1 MRRKNGTALELNS
14 NPSRLDLKTEHLM
27 KANEA
32 GVNIMINTDAH
43 NIAMLDH
50 MEVGVT
56 AARKGWTPKSK
67 CREYFFSKRDQKVF
81 NA

>member
-1 MRRKNGTALELNS
+1 
-14 NPSRLDLKTEHLM
+14 M

-43 NIAMLDH
+43 NIAMLEH

-56 AARKGWTPKSK
+56 AARKGWTPKANVVNTFTLNEIK
-67 CREYFFSKRDQKVF
+67 KFLTRDR
-81 NA
+81 